1 MINVYTDGSCQ
12 GNPGK
17 GGWAAVIIADGQ
29 KRYLFGAEERTTSNR
44 MELTAAIRALGEAP
58 EGSDV
63 AIHSDSEYLVKTMT
77 LNWRRQANKDL
88 WERLDNLV
96 AKRKVK
102 WQWLRGH
109 NGHVENEEANSIAMW
124 QSGVASK
131 PAFLTAWETEQ
142 KLKYTPAVSIRPLRE
157 VQAEER
163 REKPAALTHIDAQGR
178 AQMVDVGAKAVTR
191 REAIAKGFVAMK
203 AETLAAITGGKI
215 EKGDVFATARLAG
228 IMAAKQTSN
237 LIPLCHPLPIEQVTV
252 ELELDAQRS
261 GVAITATVRIEAKT
275 GVEMEALT
283 AVSVAA
289 LTIYDMCKAM
299 DKGMRVEAIRLVK
312 KTGGKSGDWSLQEQP

>member
-17 GGWAAVIIADGQ
+17 GGWAAVIVADGD
-29 KRYLFGAEERTTSNR
+29 KRFIYGADDRTTNNR
-44 MELTAAIRALGEAP
+44 MELLAAIRALEESP
-58 EGSDV
+58 EGGEV

-77 LNWRRQANKDL
+77 LNWRRQANQDL
-88 WERLDNLV
+88 WGRLDDLV
-96 AKRKVK
+96 KSRKVK

-109 NGHVENEEANSIAMW
+109 NGHPENEEANAVAMW
-124 QSGVASK
+124 QAGISGK
-131 PAFLTAWETEQ
+131 PKFLDIAPV
-142 KLKYTPAVSIRPLRE
+142 KPSSPA
-157 VQAEER
+157 
-163 REKPAALTHIDAQGR
+163 KPALTHVDKEGR
-178 AQMVDVGAKAVTR
+178 AQMVDVGAKAVSR
-191 REAIAKGFVAMK
+191 REAVAKGFVAMK
-203 AETLAAITGGKI
+203 PETLAAITSGNI

-228 IMAAKQTSN
+228 IMAAKQTPN

-252 ELELDAQRS
+252 ELEPDVQRG
-261 GVAITATVRIEAKT
+261 GVSITATVRIEGKT

-299 DKGMRVEAIRLVK
+299 DKGMRIEAVRLTK
-312 KTGGKSGDWSLQEQP
+312 KTGGKSGDWSAD